1 MTSSLN
7 KNIFLNKERSISLS
21 YAPKESL
28 LNSFKMSDKKYILKN
43 NEIKRYTS
51 DNKINKN
58 ENIKISYK
66 KLFEKKKSISRNNKD
81 FKFHNSSMENENTFP
96 STIKNNDSNFYLH
109 SDSKKH
115 TFFQPIQTTYKKYSI
130 FSKKIKIDL
139 KKSCIKNVIERN
151 KMDMKNYTF
160 DEIKK
165 KVLKNYTPE
174 LAKNEF
180 SVNTNEPTD
189 VQTIDN
195 NNNTFYRNEKSLNTY
210 ASPTQNRRNYDL
222 KFKSNKEIINLKKI
236 GKKIIYTNKKR
247 YSIDLTK
254 FPIINL
260 DEYYFRKEV
269 RKKGKLKANKELKAI
284 SNLMTEYEELNE
296 DKGSYS
302 KKNLNRIVDLLRLK
316 EFEFN
321 EFEMNNPKD
330 VKRDKITPETEEGC
344 YILTAISRLGP
355 PPFLKTKFKSKT
367 IFKYNDS
374 MGFGF
379 GSTRNK
385 NGNIIREKV
394 HTLKYKVE

>member
-1 MTSSLN
+1 MTS
-7 KNIFLNKERSISLS
+7 FLNKKIIANKGRSSSISFE
-21 YAPKESL
+21 PKDNL
-28 LNSFKMSDKKYILKN
+28 INHLKISDKKYILKN
-43 NEIKRYTS
+43 HIKRFTS
-51 DNKINKN
+51 DNHVN
-58 ENIKISYK
+58 ENQSKIINYK
-66 KLFEKKKSISRNNKD
+66 YLFEKKKTISRNNKEL
-81 FKFHNSSMENENTFP
+81 KVNNSSFENENTFP
-96 STIKNNDSNFYLH
+96 STIKNTDSNIYLR

-115 TFFQPIQTTYKKYSI
+115 SFFKPIHTAYKKYSI

-151 KMDMKNYTF
+151 KMDVRNYTF

-180 SVNTNEPTD
+180 SFTTNEQTE

-195 NNNTFYRNEKSLNTY
+195 NSNIFLRNEKSLNTY
-210 ASPTQNRRNYDL
+210 ASPTQNRRNNYIV
-222 KFKSNKEIINLKKI
+222 KFKSNRELINLKKL
-236 GKKIIYTNKKR
+236 GNKVLNTNKIR
-247 YSIDLTK
+247 YSIDPTK
-254 FPIINL
+254 FPVINL
-260 DEYYFRKEV
+260 DEYYFKKEV
-269 RKKGKLKANKELKAI
+269 RKKGKIKAFKELKAI

-296 DKGSYS
+296 DKGAYS
-302 KKNLNRIVDLLRLK
+302 KQNLNRIVDLLQLK
-316 EFEFN
+316 EYDYN
-321 EFEMNNPKD
+321 EFEMNNPKE

-367 IFKYNDS
+367 ISKYNDS

-385 NGNIIREKV
+385 NDKVIKEKV
-394 HTLKYKVE
+394 HKLKYKVE